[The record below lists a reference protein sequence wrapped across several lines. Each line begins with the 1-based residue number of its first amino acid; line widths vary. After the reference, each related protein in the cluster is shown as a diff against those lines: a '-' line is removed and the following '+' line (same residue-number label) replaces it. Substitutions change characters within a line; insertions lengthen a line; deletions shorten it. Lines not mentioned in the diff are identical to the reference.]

1 MGLFNF
7 FKKPPQKHGVGY
19 APTMTGATPF
29 YSDFGADIYA
39 SDIVMQAISRSA
51 NEFKKL
57 QPRHIKTVAGFQSVI
72 TDSSIAKVLRRPNPL
87 MSQADFLEKIRILL
101 ELNKNVFIYPEW
113 YISNGNEKI
122 ITALWPLKPSAVSM
136 LVDAGGRYFY
146 ALEFSNGYKT
156 EIPVENIIHWRKD
169 FYDDYFGG
177 RDSIGGERG
186 LLKMLREYDKLT
198 QSIAKAAACSC
209 TVNGIVKTNT
219 FLSDEEQQAKEKD
232 FINRLQNNE
241 SGILFHDLKTEYIP
255 IGRDVKIVDA
265 ETLKFFHEC
274 IMRATGCSLPILNGT
289 YTKAEKE
296 AYYESFLEADIKSLG
311 QALSNFAFSEK
322 SAAHGN
328 EIVLYP
334 NDIAFMSME
343 NKLAALST
351 GLPAG
356 IFTKNEARELLGYA
370 PIEGGDVMPRG
381 YNEIDGAGNGAE
393 GGKNNDA
400 EE

>member
-1 MGLFNF
+1 MGLLDF
-7 FKKPPQKHGVGY
+7 FKKPTKQQGARY
-19 APTMTGATPF
+19 APTMTGATPY

-57 QPRHIKTVAGFQSVI
+57 QPRHIRTVNGLQTVI
-72 TDSSIAKVLRRPNPL
+72 ADSSIAKVLRRPNPL
-87 MSQADFLEKIRILL
+87 MSQADFFEKIRILL
-101 ELNKNVFIYPEW
+101 ELSKNVFIYPEW
-113 YISNGNEKI
+113 YISKGNEKI

-146 ALEFSNGYKT
+146 AFEFSNGYKT
-156 EIPVENIIHWRKD
+156 EIAVENIIHWRKD

-209 TVNGIVKTNT
+209 TVNGLVKSNT
-219 FLSDEEQQAKEKD
+219 YLSDDEQIAKERD
-232 FINRLQNNE
+232 FVKRLQNNE
-241 SGILFHDLKTEYIP
+241 SGILFTDLKTEYQAIS
-255 IGRDVKIVDA
+255 RDIKIVDA

-311 QALSNFAFSEK
+311 QALSNFAFSDK

-328 EIVLYP
+328 EIILYP
-334 NDIAFMSME
+334 NNIVFMSME
-343 NKLAALST
+343 NKLAALQS

-381 YNEIDGAGNGAE
+381 YNEIDSAKDGAE
-393 GGKNNDA
+393 GGQTDDA

>member
-1 MGLFNF
+1 MGLFDF
-7 FKKPPQKHGVGY
+7 FKKPPKKSSTGH
-19 APTMTGATPF
+19 APTMTGATPY

-51 NEFKKL
+51 TEFKKL
-57 QPRHIKTVAGFQSVI
+57 QPRHIRTVDGFQSVI

-101 ELNKNVFIYPEW
+101 ELNKNVYIYPEW
-113 YISNGNEKI
+113 YISKGNEKI
-122 ITALWPLKPSAVSM
+122 ITALWPLKPSAVTM
-136 LVDAGGRYFY
+136 MVDAGGRYFY
-146 ALEFSNGYKT
+146 AFEFANGYKT
-156 EIPVENIIHWRKD
+156 ELPAEHIIHWRKD
-169 FYDDYFGG
+169 FYEDYFGG

-186 LLKMLREYDKLT
+186 LLKMLREYDKLV

-209 TVNGIVKTNT
+209 TVNGIVQSNSY
-219 FLSDEEQQAKEKD
+219 LSDDEQKAKQED
-232 FINRLQNNE
+232 FAKRLQNNE
-241 SGILFHDLKTEYIP
+241 SGLLFTDSKVTYQSIS
-255 IGRDVKIVDA
+255 RDIKIVDA

-296 AYYESFLEADIKSLG
+296 AYYESFLEADIKALG
-311 QALSNFAFSEK
+311 QVISNFAFSEK

-334 NDIAFMSME
+334 NSIVFMSME
-343 NKLAALST
+343 NKLAALSA

-381 YNEIDGAGNGAE
+381 YNEIDE
-393 GGKNNDA
+393 GGQNNA
-400 EE
+400 E

>member
-1 MGLFNF
+1 MGLFDF
-7 FKKPPQKHGVGY
+7 FKKTPQKHGTVD

-57 QPRHIKTVAGFQSVI
+57 QPRHIRTVDGLQSVI
-72 TDSSIAKVLRRPNPL
+72 YDSSIAKVLRRPNPL

-113 YISNGNEKI
+113 YISKGNDKI
-122 ITALWPLKPSAVSM
+122 IKALWPLKPSFVTM
-136 LVDAGGRYFY
+136 KVDAGGRYFY
-146 ALEFSNGYKT
+146 AFEFSNGYKT
-156 EIPVENIIHWRKD
+156 ELPAENVIHWRKD

-186 LLKMLREYDKLT
+186 LLKMLREYDKLV

-209 TVNGIVKTNT
+209 VVNGIVKSNT
-219 FLSDEEQQAKEKD
+219 YLDDENLKAKEKE
-232 FINRLQNNE
+232 FVQRLQNNE
-241 SGILFHDLKTEYIP
+241 SGILFHDLKTEYQP
-255 IGRDVKIVDA
+255 ISRDIRIVDA

-322 SAAHGN
+322 SVAHGN

-343 NKLAALST
+343 NKLTALSS

-356 IFTKNEARELLGYA
+356 IFTKNEARALLGYP
-370 PIEGGDVMPRG
+370 PIAGGDVMPRG
-381 YNEIDGAGNGAE
+381 YNEVDNAGNSEE
-393 GGKNNDA
+393 GGNNNNA
-400 EE
+400 E

>member
-7 FKKPPQKHGVGY
+7 FKKPQKQHSTVY

-57 QPRHIKTVAGFQSVI
+57 QPRHVKTVNGMQSII

-101 ELNKNVFIYPEW
+101 ELTKNVFIYPEW
-113 YISNGNEKI
+113 YISKGNEKI

-136 LVDAGGRYFY
+136 MVDAGGRYFY
-146 ALEFSNGYKT
+146 AFEFSNGYKT
-156 EIPVENIIHWRKD
+156 QLPVEHVIHWRKD

-186 LLKMLREYDKLT
+186 TLKMLREYDKLT

-209 TVNGIVKTNT
+209 TVNGLVKSNT
-219 FLSDEEQQAKEKD
+219 YLSDEEQQAKEQE
-232 FINRLQNNE
+232 FVNRLQNNE
-241 SGILFHDLKTEYIP
+241 SGVLFTDLKTEYQAIS
-255 IGRDVKIVDA
+255 RDVKIVDA

-274 IMRATGCSLPILNGT
+274 ILRATGCSLPILNGT

-322 SAAHGN
+322 STAHGN
-328 EIVLYP
+328 EIMLYP
-334 NDIAFMSME
+334 NSINFMSME
-343 NKLAALST
+343 NKLAALSA

-381 YNEIDGAGNGAE
+381 YNEIDNAGNSKKE
-393 GGKNNDA
+393 ENNNA

>member
-7 FKKPPQKHGVGY
+7 FKKPPKQHGTTY

-57 QPRHIKTVAGFQSVI
+57 QPRHIKTVEGLQKVI

-87 MSQADFLEKIRILL
+87 MSQADFFEKIRILL

-113 YISNGNEKI
+113 YISKGNDKI

-156 EIPVENIIHWRKD
+156 EIAVENIIHWRKD

-186 LLKMLREYDKLT
+186 TLRMLREYDKLT

-209 TVNGIVKTNT
+209 TVNGLVKSNT
-219 FLSDEEQQAKEKD
+219 YLSDDEQIAKEKD
-232 FINRLQNNE
+232 FVERLQNNE
-241 SGILFHDLKTEYIP
+241 SGILFTDLKTEYQAIS
-255 IGRDVKIVDA
+255 RDIKIVDA

-322 SAAHGN
+322 SVAHGN

-343 NKLAALST
+343 NKLAALQA

-381 YNEIDGAGNGAE
+381 YNEIDNAGNSKKE
-393 GGKNNDA
+393 ENDNA